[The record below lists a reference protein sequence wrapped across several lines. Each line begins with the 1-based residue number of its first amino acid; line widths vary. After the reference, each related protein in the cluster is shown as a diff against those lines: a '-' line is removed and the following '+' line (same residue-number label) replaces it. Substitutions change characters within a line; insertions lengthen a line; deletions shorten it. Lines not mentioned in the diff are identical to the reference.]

1 MNNQLTILNGRT
13 LGDMVGSF
21 TCIQKNGCS
30 VVDYIAISKHIKMY
44 INYFKVLEFT
54 EYSDHKPITLE
65 IHTQSVETKPLE
77 PLDQKYK
84 SAPGRFIFND
94 DNKSSFCERQKN
106 ESSIA
111 EILKLHNQLDIIK
124 LHNTDH
130 DLISKTIN
138 RTNEKFAEH
147 IQKMATSCF
156 KQTKKNPRKKTGNN
170 PWFNWQTR
178 IAKKELR
185 KATKAT
191 SDFPTSNFIREN
203 FYKVKSNYK
212 RLLRNTRTK
221 YFGNLNND
229 IEDGKVLNWQA
240 FKKLKDHKN
249 SRVNFDSHDMKK
261 FENYFTELYSDKH
274 KTIDNN
280 KKHDLI
286 NHADL
291 LNKTSTPSTILNKE
305 FTIEEI
311 IIAMKGLKAGKASS
325 LDMISNE
332 ILKCLDESHK
342 FFFKT
347 L

>member
-1 MNNQLTILNGRT
+1 M
-13 LGDMVGSF
+13 
-21 TCIQKNGCS
+21 
-30 VVDYIAISKHIKMY
+30 
-44 INYFKVLEFT
+44 
-54 EYSDHKPITLE
+54 
-65 IHTQSVETKPLE
+65 
-77 PLDQKYK
+77 
-84 SAPGRFIFND
+84 
-94 DNKSSFCERQKN
+94 
-106 ESSIA
+106 
-111 EILKLHNQLDIIK
+111 
-124 LHNTDH
+124 
-130 DLISKTIN
+130 
-138 RTNEKFAEH
+138 
-147 IQKMATSCF
+147 
-156 KQTKKNPRKKTGNN
+156 
-170 PWFNWQTR
+170 
-178 IAKKELR
+178 R

-240 FKKLKDHKN
+240 FKNLKDHKII
-249 SRVNFDSHDMKK
+249 RVNFDSHDMKK